1 MEEKLKFVKKLA
13 DKLEENYPYF
23 SSFIY
28 SECPESSFKEE
39 RFAGSSQRAVLAT
52 FNDLAVAVGS
62 KSNTAKTIFPKENMS
77 DWALCLPLPLTISEA
92 MCGYCSQYFSC

>member
-28 SECPESSFKEE
+28 SECLWKF
-39 RFAGSSQRAVLAT
+39 L
-52 FNDLAVAVGS
+52 
-62 KSNTAKTIFPKENMS
+62 
-77 DWALCLPLPLTISEA
+77 
-92 MCGYCSQYFSC
+92 